1 MNKLKWFSGGAE
13 RREKAIE
20 IMEELRNEMAQQPST
35 KLEMVFNQYLN
46 ELKQDGT
53 STPYILNRFNL
64 TISKVI
70 LENEIRLSQKQSEFL
85 KELRTL
91 SYIRI
96 I

>member
-20 IMEELRNEMAQQPST
+20 IMEQLRDEMAQQPSSN
-35 KLEMVFNQYLN
+35 LEMVFNQYLK
-46 ELKQDGT
+46 ELKEDST

-91 SYIRI
+91 SFIRI